1 MNERFPADWLEKWL
15 RQYDFISVR
24 EQSGV
29 EKLSSFLNYNMKITI
44 QIILLV
50 IAMIIYANY
59 WTTILRGIINK
70 FVKRKVG

>member
-1 MNERFPADWLEKWL
+1 MFFKHA
-15 RQYDFISVR
+15 
-24 EQSGV
+24 
-29 EKLSSFLNYNMKITI
+29 
-44 QIILLV
+44 LV